1 MTPRGS
7 RCGKPLYK
15 RRLPL
20 QHRKGGRFVAPE
32 DVQQLRRG
40 HQAAEEVE
48 GTSGGPMGRWKSFL
62 DILWI
67 FFDDIDGIVR
77 MDCYFE
83 VVLLLVFCYYCSY
96 YDIYILLLLY
106 IHNYITVSVF
116 LRDGGTIEKSEDMY
130 GHEMFMGSPLK
141 WSNIQIKWDS
151 WI

>member
-1 MTPRGS
+1 LKAPQGDPWGDGNHS
-7 RCGKPLYK
+7 WIYCG
-15 RRLPL
+15 
-20 QHRKGGRFVAPE
+20 F
-32 DVQQLRRG
+32 
-40 HQAAEEVE
+40 
-48 GTSGGPMGRWKSFL
+48 
-62 DILWI
+62 

-106 IHNYITVSVF
+106 IHSYITVSVF

-141 WSNIQIKWDS
+141 
-151 WI
+151 